1 MHALDSG
8 RLAPCAASVSMACEP
23 DASTPIG
30 LAGGAPR
37 RHASNLAVD
46 EFDYTGRRF
55 CHGAVLLWLLVKK
68 VQCLADHGLNSLAL
82 AGGKPRDAVLVGRI
96 VHEHVES
103 LVETSDQIAQ
113 LIGTH
118 IGGCHRAGF
127 RSRSSLAKSRMMR
140 CSARRR
146 SSSHLTCA
154 HSTLESWTSALAA
167 FWIAVSARSYS
178 AHSSAAMCR

>member
-55 CHGAVLLWLLVKK
+55 RHGAVLLWLLVKK
-68 VQCLADHGLNSLAL
+68 VQCLADYGLNSLSLERGTQKTRNDDPRFCDPGVYASPSPCSW
-82 AGGKPRDAVLVGRI
+82 AHPCVTAFDKPLHG
-96 VHEHVES
+96 
-103 LVETSDQIAQ
+103 
-113 LIGTH
+113 
-118 IGGCHRAGF
+118 
-127 RSRSSLAKSRMMR
+127 
-140 CSARRR
+140 
-146 SSSHLTCA
+146 
-154 HSTLESWTSALAA
+154 W
-167 FWIAVSARSYS
+167 
-178 AHSSAAMCR
+178 